1 MATEYIYY
9 NYKPLYRSRLRG
21 LIHRG
26 HYNMSGS
33 KENYNK
39 ATRSDYIRYLYREG
53 QRQDIQKNPN
63 FYSEI
68 IKFVDTPE
76 GQESLKKFIQLDP
89 YILGITKSRPSHLIK
104 RAFS

>member
-1 MATEYIYY
+1 
-9 NYKPLYRSRLRG
+9 
-21 LIHRG
+21 
-26 HYNMSGS
+26 MSGS
-33 KENYNK
+33 KENYNQ

-53 QRQDIQKNPN
+53 QRQGIQNNPN

-68 IKFVDTPE
+68 IKFVDSPE

-89 YILGITKSRPSHLIK
+89 ESLGISPSRPSHVIK